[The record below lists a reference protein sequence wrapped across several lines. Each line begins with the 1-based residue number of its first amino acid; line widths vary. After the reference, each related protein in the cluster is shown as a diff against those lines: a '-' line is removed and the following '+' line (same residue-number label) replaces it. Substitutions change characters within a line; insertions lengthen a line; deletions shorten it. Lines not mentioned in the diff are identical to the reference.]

1 MDQIPPLLHA
11 GRPPPINLE
20 NLARKSTNV
29 DVIAD
34 LDSPSLSDTQIPPHR
49 PVEPQGPG
57 GVSLLDLDTFDLTQE
72 EIELEQVMAE
82 GYMDED
88 SMW

>member
-1 MDQIPPLLHA
+1 MDQIPPLLHG
-11 GRPPPINLE
+11 GRAPPINLG
-20 NLARKSTNV
+20 NLARKPADI
-29 DVIAD
+29 DVVAD
-34 LDSPSLSDTQIPPHR
+34 LDSPSLSDTQIPPPR

-88 SMW
+88 SMY